1 MNELVLRPAGPAD
14 CEAVQAVLLATWLDT
29 YGAFIPE
36 ADLRAYFA
44 AVYSTG
50 ALAARMALPE
60 VRVTLAEKQGRCVG
74 VMITT
79 AEPAEDR
86 LAVNSLYVLPEAQ
99 GSGVG
104 TRLLGEADAR
114 ARWEGLRVLWLGVM
128 KQNVR
133 SVAWYRR
140 AGFRFEREE
149 PFQMGRTS
157 IMHLLGSRPVPE
169 ETGTTST

>member
-1 MNELVLRPAGPAD
+1 MSELVLRPGRPAD
-14 CEAVQAVLLATWLDT
+14 RDAIQGVLLATWLDT
-29 YGAFIPE
+29 YRAFIPE
-36 ADLRAYFA
+36 TDLRTYFA
-44 AVYSTG
+44 AVYSAG

-79 AEPAEDR
+79 AEPGEDR

-99 GSGVG
+99 GTGVG

-114 ARWEGLRVLWLGVM
+114 ARREGLHSLWLGVM

-157 IMHLLGSRPVPE
+157 IMHLLGSRPVRE
-169 ETGTTST
+169 ETGTMSI